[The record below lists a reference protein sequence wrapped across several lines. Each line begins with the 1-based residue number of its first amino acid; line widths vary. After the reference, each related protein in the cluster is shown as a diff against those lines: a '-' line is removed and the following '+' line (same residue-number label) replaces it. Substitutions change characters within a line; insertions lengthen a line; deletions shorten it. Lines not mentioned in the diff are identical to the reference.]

1 MIGMI
6 ETFQSVW
13 NSQDLGT
20 KTMEHLEM
28 FFWALLLSILFGI
41 LIGILIYKKKQL
53 ADIVFQIL
61 NIVELIPTLALL
73 ILLLPLLGLGSGP
86 TIAACIL
93 YSLLPIARNTYTGLV
108 TVNKEYLQAAKG
120 IGLSSKEIL
129 LSIRIPYALPHII
142 GGIRIAIVFTMGV
155 VTLGGVIAAGG
166 LGQSIQTGLQFNR
179 PDIIIVSSIWVGILA
194 VIFDSFAGVLE
205 RTLTRRN
212 HLG

>member
-1 MIGMI
+1 MI

-13 NSQDLGT
+13 TNQDLGT
-20 KTMEHLEM
+20 KTLEHLEM
-28 FFWALLLSILFGI
+28 FAWALLLSILFGI
-41 LIGILIYKKKQL
+41 LIGVLIYKKKQL
-53 ADIVFQIL
+53 ADFVFQVL
-61 NIVELIPTLALL
+61 NIIELIPTLALL
-73 ILLLPLLGLGSGP
+73 ILLLPILGLGSGP

-93 YSLLPIARNTYTGLV
+93 YSLLPIARNTYTGLIS
-108 TVNKEYLQAAKG
+108 VNTEYLQAAQG

-129 LSIRIPYALPHII
+129 LNIRIPYALPHII

-155 VTLGGVIAAGG
+155 VTLGGIIAAGG

-194 VIFDSFAGVLE
+194 VLFDLFAGLLE
-205 RTLTRRN
+205 ATLTRRN

>member
-1 MIGMI
+1 MI
-6 ETFQSVW
+6 ETFQMVW

-20 KTMEHLEM
+20 KTIEHLEM
-28 FFWALLLSILFGI
+28 FFWALLFSILFGI

-53 ADIVFQIL
+53 ADIVFQVL
-61 NIVELIPTLALL
+61 NIIELIPTLALL

-108 TVNKEYLQAAKG
+108 TVNTQYLQAAQG

-129 LSIRIPYALPHII
+129 LNIRIPYALPHII

-194 VIFDSFAGVLE
+194 VLFDFFAGVVE

>member
-1 MIGMI
+1 MI

-13 NSQDLGT
+13 TSQDLGA
-20 KTMEHLEM
+20 KTIQHLEM

-53 ADIVFQIL
+53 ADIVFHLL
-61 NIVELIPTLALL
+61 NTIELIPTLALL

-93 YSLLPIARNTYTGLV
+93 YSLLPIARNTYTGLIS
-108 TVNKEYLQAAKG
+108 VNKEYLQAAQG

-129 LSIRIPYALPHII
+129 LNIRIPYALPHII

-166 LGQSIQTGLQFNR
+166 LGQSIQTGLQFNK

-194 VIFDSFAGVLE
+194 VIFDLFAGMLE
-205 RTLTRRN
+205 RALIRRN